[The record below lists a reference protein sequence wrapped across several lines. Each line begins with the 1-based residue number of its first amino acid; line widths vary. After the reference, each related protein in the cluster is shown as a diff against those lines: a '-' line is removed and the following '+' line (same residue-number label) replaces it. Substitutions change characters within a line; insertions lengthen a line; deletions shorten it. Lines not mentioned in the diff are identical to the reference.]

1 MGLLVLAGM
10 RRLYA
15 GRAPPVKGKIRRM
28 RVRAGLRDDAA
39 MRRQVARSAD
49 RLRAAFGRPR
59 PGRALPPID
68 ELVLTILSQNTSDTN
83 SGRAFASLRR
93 RFPSWKDVARAPRRS
108 IEAAIRA
115 GGLARLKSGVILDT
129 LRRIE
134 RERGGFDLGFLER
147 VPVPEAIAWLTRFRG
162 VGEKTAC
169 CVLLFGCRRPAFP
182 VDTHVL
188 RVARRLGWIP
198 STADATLAH
207 GRLAAL
213 VPAKRYYEVH
223 VNLIT
228 LGRRLCRPRQ
238 PRCAECPLDPACRHA
253 GIPHL

>member
-1 MGLLVLAGM
+1 
-10 RRLYA
+10 
-15 GRAPPVKGKIRRM
+15 M

-59 PGRALPPID
+59 PGRALAPID

-83 SGRAFASLRR
+83 SARAFAALRR
-93 RFPSWKDVARAPRRS
+93 RFPSWTDVARAPRRS
-108 IEAAIRA
+108 IEAAIRP
-115 GGLARLKSGVILDT
+115 GGLAHLKSGVIRDT

-134 RERGGFDLGFLER
+134 SERGGFDLGFLKR
-147 VPVPEAIAWLTRFRG
+147 MPVNGAIAWLVRFRG

-188 RVARRLGWIP
+188 RVTRRLGWIP
-198 STADATLAH
+198 SSADAGFAH
-207 GRLAAL
+207 RRLAAL
-213 VPAKRYYEVH
+213 VPARRYYEVH

-228 LGRRLCRPRQ
+228 LGRRLCRPRR
-238 PRCAECPLDPACRHA
+238 PHCAGCPLDPECRHA